1 MKEITGGVT
10 AAKGFQAASTAA
22 GIKYKDRKDMA
33 MIYSE
38 VPCKAAGT
46 FTTNVVKAAPVKW
59 DHNVVYNSKAAQ
71 AVVINAGIANA
82 CTGEEGMGYCKQTAE
97 KVEKVL
103 GIAADEVLVAST
115 GVIGMQLPIDRI
127 CNGIDAMVPQ
137 LKGGF
142 QSDHDHRYKKQRGG
156 SDHRTW
162 WKNGNDRRHVQ
173 RLRHD
178 PSEYVYDA

>member
-1 MKEITGGVT
+1 MKQITGGVT
-10 AAKGFQAASTAA
+10 AAKGFQAASTEA

-46 FTTNVVKAAPVKW
+46 FTTNIVKAAPVKW

-82 CTGEEGMGYCKQTAE
+82 CTGEEGMGYCRQTAE

-115 GVIGMQLPIDRI
+115 GGLMIILAVYVVPVMMAVLFLQSA
-127 CNGIDAMVPQ
+127 GIFTLV
-137 LKGGF
+137 
-142 QSDHDHRYKKQRGG
+142 R
-156 SDHRTW
+156 
-162 WKNGNDRRHVQ
+162 
-173 RLRHD
+173 
-178 PSEYVYDA
+178 